1 MEKTKPAKAKRQVFW
16 RISLG
21 YTAALL
27 FLLVDPSMS
36 QSPTVPNNKPFLNP
50 SGFAATFS
58 TNGSIDLTNEFFQ
71 DLGTNG
77 RGCVTCHQPS
87 QGWTVTPEGL
97 QERFAKKGGTDPIF
111 RTNDGS
117 NSPEA
122 DVSTI
127 QARRAAYNMCLP
139 RLSFA
144 LVSGSPPTLSLN
156 SVQSMIPTT
165 SPAHPNCRFF
175 AAPYPPPI

>member
-1 MEKTKPAKAKRQVFW
+1 MRSKGLSSEKTKPAKANRRVVW

-71 DLGTNG
+71 DLG
-77 RGCVTCHQPS
+77 
-87 QGWTVTPEGL
+87 
-97 QERFAKKGGTDPIF
+97 
-111 RTNDGS
+111 RTQVRN
-117 NSPEA
+117 
-122 DVSTI
+122 
-127 QARRAAYNMCLP
+127 L
-139 RLSFA
+139 
-144 LVSGSPPTLSLN
+144 
-156 SVQSMIPTT
+156 
-165 SPAHPNCRFF
+165 SPAEPGLDRDPRRIAGAVCKDGRNRSDLSHK
-175 AAPYPPPI
+175 